1 MYSLR
6 IKKSINLHLCT
17 KFHLVIC
24 LLGWAIKCS
33 VGCVSTSVWLTRYIR
48 AFYLL
53 PMQNLT
59 LVLPWDVFAFKKIH
73 TVWVYRWV
81 VRKLIFVICRVWF
94 HVRVRVTWIWTDAEQ
109 IFFFFILIP
118 KPNCGN
124 WYIILKFQIYIL
136 CTVPKHPWSH

>member
-1 MYSLR
+1 MKR
-6 IKKSINLHLCT
+6 KKSVHLHSCT

-33 VGCVSTSVWLTRYIR
+33 VGCISTSVWLTSYIR
-48 AFYLL
+48 AFYLQ

-73 TVWVYRWV
+73 TLWAHRWV
-81 VRKLIFVICRVWF
+81 VRKFTVVICRVWLY
-94 HVRVRVTWIWTDAEQ
+94 VRVKLTWMWTDAERNL
-109 IFFFFILIP
+109 FFILIP

-124 WYIILKFQIYIL
+124 WYIVLKLQICIL
-136 CTVPKHPWSH
+136 CTMPKHPWAH